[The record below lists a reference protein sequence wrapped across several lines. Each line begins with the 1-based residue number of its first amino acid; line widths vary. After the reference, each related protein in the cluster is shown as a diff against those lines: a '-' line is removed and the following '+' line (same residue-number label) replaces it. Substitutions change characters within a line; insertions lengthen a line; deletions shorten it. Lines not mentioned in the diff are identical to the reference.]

1 MIAIWLSAGLI
12 LILATGCHKTADE
25 IDEISSQP
33 VEKGISEVSE
43 SQEEESSIQDIS
55 EPPEEDSEVREGK
68 KVPAIET
75 DSSVETE
82 DSEEPSEESTE
93 EPEEP
98 AKEPDDEDFVRVKDY
113 IPDIEVMLM
122 YATDQNF
129 TGAVIYDFTEAYLRY
144 GTVKKLA
151 EAQEALKEMGYRLL
165 IWDAF
170 RPVSA
175 QYVLWDVCPDPR
187 YVANPITGYSLHSC
201 GNTVDLTIITLDGG
215 EVEMPTG
222 FDDFSYRA
230 DRDYSDCT
238 DIETINALLL
248 ENVMIDAGFE
258 PYSGE
263 WWHFSDTVD
272 YSVEE
277 EFDPSKEE

>member
-1 MIAIWLSAGLI
+1 M
-12 LILATGCHKTADE
+12 
-25 IDEISSQP
+25 
-33 VEKGISEVSE
+33 ISEVSE
-43 SQEEESSIQDIS
+43 AQEEES
-55 EPPEEDSEVREGK
+55 EAREGK
-68 KVPAIET
+68 KVPEIKT
-75 DSSVETE
+75 DSASEAE
-82 DSEEPSEESTE
+82 DSEGSSQSEPAEESTE
-93 EPEEP
+93 ESEEP
-98 AKEPDDEDFVRVKDY
+98 AESAVEPDDEDFVRVKDY
-113 IPDIEVMLM
+113 IPDVEVMLM

-151 EAQEALKEMGYRLL
+151 EAQEALKELGYKLL

-175 QYVLWDVCPDPR
+175 QYVLWEVCPDPR

-201 GNTVDLTIITLDGG
+201 GNTVDLTIITLDGN

-238 DIETINALLL
+238 EVETINALLL
-248 ENVMIDAGFE
+248 EDVMIDAGFE